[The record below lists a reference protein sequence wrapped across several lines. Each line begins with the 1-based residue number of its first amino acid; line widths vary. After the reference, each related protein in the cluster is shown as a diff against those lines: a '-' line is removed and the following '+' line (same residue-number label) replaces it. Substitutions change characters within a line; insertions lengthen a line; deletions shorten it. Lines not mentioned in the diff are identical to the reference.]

1 MSICCP
7 DIYLYLFYLFGESWH
22 LETILKFPV
31 KTLVLLISLLHDLG
45 FLYFSWDPQVEVTIF
60 RAIMTHTRQRE
71 YNLNLYHKSSAKQF
85 SLIYI
90 ACLEKYE

>member
-31 KTLVLLISLLHDLG
+31 KTLVFLISLLHDLG
-45 FLYFSWDPQVEVTIF
+45 FLYFSWDSQVEVTNLQGYND
-60 RAIMTHTRQRE
+60 THQAARVQLE
-71 YNLNLYHKSSAKQF
+71 
-85 SLIYI
+85 LIS
-90 ACLEKYE
+90 